1 MTIKDLLHFGAEE
14 LKGLENPL
22 LDVRLLLMHVTGMD
36 KIELMLSSD
45 AEVNEEA
52 RWRFSDLIRSRKAHC
67 PIAYLIGKKEF
78 YGRSFFVERG
88 VLIPRGD
95 TELLVESVLERIER
109 LKCPQGFEVG
119 VGSGAISVTLLCE
132 REDLMMISSDI
143 EETPIRIAQEN
154 AIFHNVGARLNLHH
168 CSLFDGLDEEKFDFI
183 VSNPPYIDAKEMEE
197 LMKDVFDYEP
207 HTALL
212 GGEDGLFFYRSIVK
226 QGRDHLR
233 EGGFFAFE
241 IGWDQADQVV
251 EICHEYGLTDTVVK
265 KDLAGRDRAVIAR
278 KEM

>member
-1 MTIKDLLHFGAEE
+1 MHFGAEE

-45 AEVNEEA
+45 MEVDEED
-52 RWRFSDLIRSRKAHC
+52 RCRFSDLIRSRKAHC
-67 PIAYLIGKKEF
+67 PIAYLIGEKEF
-78 YGRSFFVERG
+78 YGRSFSVERG

-95 TELLVESVLERIER
+95 TELLVESVLERIKS
-109 LKCPQGFEVG
+109 LKCPKGFEVG

-132 REDLMMISSDI
+132 REDLTMVSSDI
-143 EETPIRIAQEN
+143 EETPIRIAREN
-154 AIFHNVGARLNLHH
+154 AMFHNVGARLHLHH
-168 CSLFDGLDEEKFDFI
+168 CSLFDELDEEKFDFI

-207 HTALL
+207 HTALF
-212 GGEDGLFFYRSIVK
+212 GGEDGLFFYHSIVNK
-226 QGRDHLR
+226 GRDHLR

-251 EICHEYGLTDTVVK
+251 EICHEYGLTDTMVK